1 VRSAYRHGAA
11 GKTVAITGAAR
22 GIGFATAKAF
32 ADAHAKVVIGDIDAE
47 AVDKAAAGLGVVGV
61 HLDVTQKDSFSAF
74 LDRAENEN
82 GPLDVLINNAGIMP
96 TGPFLNY
103 REQLI
108 RRTVDIDLV
117 GVILGTQLAAE
128 RMVTRGSGHIINIAS
143 IAGRV
148 PAPGLAIYNAAKFG
162 AIGFTEA
169 VSAELAP
176 HNVCVST
183 VQPSHTATELIDGL
197 TSPGILVATPE
208 QVARTI
214 MKVVHTQQLHAYPTI
229 GMGAVALMGPIPGR
243 LKRRLLRTRLYRD
256 LFLVSDTVKRK
267 EYDARIARS

>member
-1 VRSAYRHGAA
+1 MRSAYRRGAA
-11 GKTVAITGAAR
+11 GKTIAITGAAR
-22 GIGFATAKAF
+22 GIGFATAKALT
-32 ADAHAKVVIGDIDAE
+32 DARAKVVIGDIDSD
-47 AVDKAAAGLGVVGV
+47 AVNKAAADLGISGV

-74 LDRAENEN
+74 LDHAEAEN
-82 GPLDVLINNAGIMP
+82 GPLDVLVNNAGIMP
-96 TGPFLNY
+96 TGPFLDY

-108 RRTVDIDLV
+108 RRTIDIDLV

-128 RMVTRGSGHIINIAS
+128 RMVARRSGHIVNIAS

-162 AIGFTEA
+162 AIGFSEA
-169 VSAELAP
+169 VSAELEP

-197 TSPGILVATPE
+197 TSPGVMVASPE

-214 MKVVHTQQLHAYPTI
+214 MKVIHTQQLHAYPTI
-229 GMGAVALMGPIPGR
+229 GLGAVSLMGPVPGR
-243 LKRRLLRTRLYRD
+243 LKRQLLKTRLYRS
-256 LFLVSDTVKRK
+256 LFLVADTEKRK
-267 EYDARIARS
+267 DYDARIARS